1 MPVCERKTEVVI
13 SVQIMVRQ
21 KDRNHLCL
29 NQQVHDKFYI
39 TPGSIF
45 LCWAQEKF
53 ITKPKNLDYLFSQAT
68 SIVANESGKKL
79 GTKVPCVYIY
89 KACAKIEWNS
99 DRDIVISVTSVWIH
113 HWHNRGYIL
122 AKLCTI
128 HVYNVLLAAQSH
140 LRMRQNRRN
149 TGTETL

>member
-29 NQQVHDKFYI
+29 NQQVHDKVYT

-53 ITKPKNLDYLFSQAT
+53 ITKTKESRLF
-68 SIVANESGKKL
+68 IFSGYKYSCKWVRKKM
-79 GTKVPCVYIY
+79 GNQSPMYIY

-99 DRDIVISVTSVWIH
+99 DRGIVISVTSVWIH